1 MSKLL
6 MYAARIIGATLFI
19 LGSTMHN
26 PMLYGLAYLALLIS
40 WWLLYSERGAIH
52 EQSPRY
58 AEEAPA

>member
-19 LGSTMHN
+19 LGSTMHD
-26 PMLYGLAYLALLIS
+26 PMLHGLAYIALLIS

-52 EQSPRY
+52 EQSLHY
-58 AEEAPA
+58 EEAPV